1 MPPVEL
7 VYDKD
12 CPNVAE
18 ARQNLRRAFAE
29 VGVPA
34 RWSEREAS
42 SPETPAHLRGFG
54 SPTILVNG
62 RDVAGAE
69 PGEASS
75 CRVYE
80 VGAGRPSGVPPPDM
94 IARALAAAEA
104 PKHRGWWRA
113 LLVAPAAGVALL
125 PSLTCPACWPGYAAV
140 LSALG
145 VGFIPTAPSL
155 LPLTV
160 VALAVALVALAVR
173 ARSGGWWPFG
183 LGLVAAAVILLG
195 KFVFASNATTYTGVG
210 LLVAASLWNTWRPS
224 TPAIGSC
231 PSCAPSGAA
240 WSEMSAKGRR

>member
-1 MPPVEL
+1 MSLTVEL
-7 VYDKD
+7 IYDKD

-18 ARQNLRRAFAE
+18 TRHNLLHAFAA
-29 VGVPA
+29 VGLPP
-34 RWSEREAS
+34 RWTERETS
-42 SPETPAHLRGFG
+42 SPETPSHLRGFG
-54 SPTILVNG
+54 SPTMLVNG

-69 PGEASS
+69 PADASS

-80 VGAGRPSGVPPPDM
+80 VGSGRRGGVPPADM
-94 IARALAAAEA
+94 IARALAAADA
-104 PKHRGWWRA
+104 PKRRGWWRP

-145 VGFIPTAPSL
+145 SGFIPTATYL

-160 VALAVALVALAVR
+160 AALAVALIALGVR

-195 KFVFASNATTYTGVG
+195 KLVFASNATTYTGAG
-210 LLVAASLWNTWRPS
+210 LLVMASLWSTRRPS
-224 TPAIGSC
+224 VAAIGAC
-231 PSCAPSGAA
+231 PSCAPSGGA
-240 WSEMSAKGRR
+240 WSEASAKTP